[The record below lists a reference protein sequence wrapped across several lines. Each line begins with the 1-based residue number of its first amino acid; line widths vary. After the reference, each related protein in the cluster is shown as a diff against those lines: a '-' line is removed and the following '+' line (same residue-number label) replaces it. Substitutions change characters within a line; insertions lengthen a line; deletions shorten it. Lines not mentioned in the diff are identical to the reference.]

1 LDFIKI
7 FDISGDQKMLKQIIT
22 LGEGLIKPFE
32 NNYININLKIFIE
45 NQIFIEKEK
54 SCFLN
59 IENFTEGEIT
69 MIKSMK
75 KYEHSRIDISWD
87 YFFQEILK
95 NSKFFDEE
103 KFWDFLEKKTF
114 NNNNNTYNT
123 YNTYN
128 KTNTNK
134 RYRIT
139 YEINLNKLKNNKSFK
154 TYKKINYESTTLV
167 KGIGNI
173 CPWDR
178 SLMKFLMKIKFEDK
192 EIYSDEFLNL
202 ELGQLEKIESKAKA
216 NEINGKD
223 NDNGS
228 DNYNDN
234 GNHKNNYK
242 ENEFK
247 FAEKIKDIKK
257 IIKTK
262 PNYLLKIQYLIDELV
277 KNKTLIDPDI
287 YDPLSQNLPEIFS
300 EVLKTMKILQ
310 VEKINFSL
318 NSTEI
323 KEELI
328 RLSNKDIDFIEL
340 INAENL
346 HDSKNLQNFN
356 FEITFCLLNFQENY
370 SIFNK
375 NIILYNED
383 EKIEKLKSYK
393 NSANFFFAKNKLNKA
408 KKINK
413 FLANEYLKY
422 LNVDKILH
430 TGDLLVKNKSEFF
443 HPKILFDFFDT
454 KKYSKIPKNFERLF
468 YEEMKKVFCNL
479 LLIYFKLNK
488 IKKFEEFFNL
498 FFHVFKNEYEF
509 EADKFKII
517 ENSLSSSY
525 RKKFFEFF
533 FIDEIY
539 EKVLYI
545 KNKFCIKLGLFSA
558 SEILVKK
565 MLSCYHIDFN
575 FDEIS
580 IFEYKQKFID
590 TIDNFDTIDN
600 AYNFVDTDI
609 VSIKKSEV
617 EDLRKKYNNYKKEY
631 EDVLINLKKSEES
644 RNNMYKKM
652 FKN

>member
-1 LDFIKI
+1 
-7 FDISGDQKMLKQIIT
+7 MLKQIIT

-32 NNYININLKIFIE
+32 DNYININLKIFIE
-45 NQIFIEKEK
+45 NKIFIEKEK

-59 IENFTEGEIT
+59 KDNFTEGEIT

-87 YFFQEILK
+87 YFFEEILE
-95 NSKFFDEE
+95 NSKFFNKE
-103 KFWDFLEKKTF
+103 KFLDFILKEKKAF
-114 NNNNNTYNT
+114 NKDNNN
-123 YNTYN
+123 
-128 KTNTNK
+128 NK

-178 SLMKFLMKIKFEDK
+178 SLMKFLIKIKFETK
-192 EIYSDEFLNL
+192 EIYSDEFLKL
-202 ELGQLEKIESKAKA
+202 KMESKEKDENNN
-216 NEINGKD
+216 NE
-223 NDNGS
+223 
-228 DNYNDN
+228 
-234 GNHKNNYK
+234 YK

-262 PNYLLKIQYLIDELV
+262 PNYLIKIQYLIDELI
-277 KNKTLIDPDI
+277 KNKTLIDPEI
-287 YDPLSQNLPEIFS
+287 YDPITQNLPEIFN
-300 EVLKTMKILQ
+300 EVLRTMKILQ

-318 NSTEI
+318 NSIEL
-323 KEELI
+323 KDELI
-328 RLSNKDIDFIEL
+328 KYNNNYIDFIEL
-340 INAENL
+340 IEKEKAKNPRNLENL
-346 HDSKNLQNFN
+346 ENFN

-375 NIILYNED
+375 NIILFNED
-383 EKIEKLKSYK
+383 EKIEKLKFYK
-393 NSANFFFAKNKLNKA
+393 NSANFFFEKNKLKKA

-413 FLANEYLKY
+413 FLSNEYSKY

-430 TGDLLVKNKSEFF
+430 TGELLVKNKTEFF
-443 HPKILFDFFDT
+443 QPKIFLDFFD
-454 KKYSKIPKNFERLF
+454 KKKFLFEKIPKNFERIF
-468 YEEMKKVFCNL
+468 YEEMKKIFCNL

-509 EADKFKII
+509 EAEKFE
-517 ENSLSSSY
+517 ENLLNNSSFY
-525 RKKFFEFF
+525 KKNFFDYF

-539 EKVLYI
+539 EKVLVI
-545 KNKFCIKLGLFSA
+545 KNKFCLKLGLFSQ
-558 SEILVKK
+558 SEILIKK
-565 MLSCYHIDFN
+565 ILSFYHIGFN
-575 FDEIS
+575 FDDIS
-580 IFEYKQKFID
+580 IFEYKDKFLFD
-590 TIDNFDTIDN
+590 NDNDNDNFKTKIN
-600 AYNFVDTDI
+600 
-609 VSIKKSEV
+609 EV
-617 EDLRKKYNNYKKEY
+617 ENLRKKYDNYKKEY
-631 EDVLINLKKSEES
+631 EDILINLKKSEEN